1 MPSTERKAANMAD
14 DDGNDDKEDPILRKL
29 ELLRGASSQKRRK
42 AGGAG
47 SFAEL
52 LSGLGDGGGGGGG
65 GGGRGAGLDLRG
77 AIKAAKNTVVQVQKR
92 SGEAGGDGSCA
103 AVGDEGRGGRGNL
116 ATSSSAPG
124 SKKQKKVHSLP
135 MDWDLKKV
143 GCSRWLLLAVL
154 KSHTHTHTR
163 GLLASGSVPQPTR
176 RRLPDG
182 PH

>member
-42 AGGAG
+42 AGGGG

-52 LSGLGDGGGGGGG
+52 LSGLGDGGGGGG

-92 SGEAGGDGSCA
+92 SGEAIGDGSCA
-103 AVGDEGRGGRGNL
+103 AAGDGGDGV
-116 ATSSSAPG
+116 SS
-124 SKKQKKVHSLP
+124 
-135 MDWDLKKV
+135 
-143 GCSRWLLLAVL
+143 
-154 KSHTHTHTR
+154 
-163 GLLASGSVPQPTR
+163 
-176 RRLPDG
+176 RLPR
-182 PH
+182 PHQDPKNRKRSTPSPWTGI

>member
-65 GGGRGAGLDLRG
+65 GGRGAGLDLRG

-103 AVGDEGRGGRGNL
+103 AVGDEV
-116 ATSSSAPG
+116 TS
-124 SKKQKKVHSLP
+124 
-135 MDWDLKKV
+135 
-143 GCSRWLLLAVL
+143 
-154 KSHTHTHTR
+154 
-163 GLLASGSVPQPTR
+163 
-176 RRLPDG
+176 RLPR
-182 PH
+182 PHQDPKNRKRSTPSPWTGI

>member
-1 MPSTERKAANMAD
+1 MATGAGRSMPSTERKAANMAD

-42 AGGAG
+42 AGGGG

-52 LSGLGDGGGGGGG
+52 LSGLGDGGGGGG

-92 SGEAGGDGSCA
+92 SGEAGEDGSCV
-103 AVGDEGRGGRGNL
+103 AVGDEGRGGRGKL
-116 ATSSSAPG
+116 ATSSSAQG

-143 GCSRWLLLAVL
+143 GCS
-154 KSHTHTHTR
+154 
-163 GLLASGSVPQPTR
+163 
-176 RRLPDG
+176 
-182 PH
+182 

>member
-42 AGGAG
+42 AGGGG

-52 LSGLGDGGGGGGG
+52 LSGLGDGGGGGG

-143 GCSRWLLLAVL
+143 GCS
-154 KSHTHTHTR
+154 
-163 GLLASGSVPQPTR
+163 
-176 RRLPDG
+176 
-182 PH
+182 